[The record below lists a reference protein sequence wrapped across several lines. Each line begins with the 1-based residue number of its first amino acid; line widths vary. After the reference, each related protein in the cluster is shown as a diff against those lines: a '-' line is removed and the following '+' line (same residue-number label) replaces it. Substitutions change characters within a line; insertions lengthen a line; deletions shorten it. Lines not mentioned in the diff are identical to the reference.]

1 MDRAARVFTSA
12 HQRPENPAARV
23 TLAPVGQR
31 SQSETLAAIL
41 KAFLDQRTW
50 KQADLARRV
59 GVQAAT
65 IKKQLEELRAS
76 GVPLESEKDH
86 PHVFWSVPK
95 SWYPGGVLFSG
106 EQIAE
111 LFRQLSRLPK
121 SKGRDQLID
130 TVRKFVPSREAPG
143 AVVSP
148 EVTAREEQFLP
159 IIEDAA
165 TQKVALRFRYYSAS
179 RGSEDTR
186 HASVQRVTPGP
197 RASFLATCHRT
208 GALKSFRVENV
219 SEAKLDPREAFRPV
233 APAALE
239 AHERASLD
247 GFHGIRCGDEG
258 DLLRQRSR
266 RALGRPEPPRWDA
279 GRAGTR
285 GHSRDGRDE
294 CPARSRALCR
304 RPGRRG
310 KAADPGASGGGRE
323 ARSRGARVYRVD
335 VGSWFTARAGSHR
348 QLRDPFA
355 GSGRQ

>member
-1 MDRAARVFTSA
+1 M
-12 HQRPENPAARV
+12 
-23 TLAPVGQR
+23 GQR

-106 EQIAE
+106 AQIAE
-111 LFRQLSRLPK
+111 LFRQLSRLPR

-130 TVRKFVPSREAPG
+130 TVRKFVPAHEEPG
-143 AVVSP
+143 VVVSP

-179 RGSEDTR
+179 RGSEDAR
-186 HASVQRVTPGP
+186 HASVHRVTPSP

-219 SEAKLDPREAFRPV
+219 SEAKLDPREAFRP
-233 APAALE
+233 ADPAALG

-247 GFHGIRCGDEG
+247 GFHGSGAATKESFFVSDPDARWVARNLPEGMQAEPVPGGIRVTVETSALPVLGRFVVG
-258 DLLRQRSR
+258 LGAAARPLT
-266 RALGRPEPPRWDA
+266 RALQ
-279 GRAGTR
+279 
-285 GHSRDGRDE
+285 DE
-294 CPARSRALCR
+294 VARLA
-304 RPGRRG
+304 
-310 KAADPGASGGGRE
+310 
-323 ARSRGARVYRVD
+323 RGALA
-335 VGSWFTARAGSHR
+335 SLAST
-348 QLRDPFA
+348 
-355 GSGRQ
+355 